1 VTEQLPLFPLATV
14 LFPGLV
20 LPLHVFEERY
30 RLLVRELVDRPPGAG
45 ARFGVV
51 AIRSGREVGAGLPDL
66 HEVGCTAELRK
77 VEPYG
82 DGRFDILTTGGARF
96 RLGDLDT
103 SRAYLTGE
111 VNVLPEEVGDV
122 ASAGTLTRRVQA
134 AFAAYLRALGK
145 AQGSVPELPG
155 VPAEPL
161 PLSYLV
167 AAAVVA
173 DLPDKQRLLAA
184 ADAVSRLKLE
194 LALLSLEIRLLGAL
208 SAAPAVDL
216 SHQIFSAN

>member
-1 VTEQLPLFPLATV
+1 MTEQLPLFPLATV

-51 AIRSGREVGAGLPDL
+51 AIRSG
-66 HEVGCTAELRK
+66 HEVGPSLPNLHDVGCIAELRK
-77 VEPYG
+77 VEPYD

-96 RLGDLDT
+96 RLREIDT

-111 VNVLPEEVGDV
+111 VDMLPEDVGDP
-122 ASAGTLTRRVQA
+122 ASAGSLTGRVQA

-145 AQGSVPELPG
+145 AQGSVPELPD

-173 DLPDKQRLLAA
+173 GLPDKQRLLVAP
-184 ADAVSRLKLE
+184 DAVSRLELE
-194 LALLSLEIRLLGAL
+194 LSLLSQEIRLLGAL

-216 SHQIFSAN
+216 TRQIFSAN